1 MISVLISIIFNS
13 LFFYTLSL
21 QYSLI
26 IAMLWCLCYC
36 SIQASELLKTTAVAS
51 RYFGVPGGDEE
62 GMCVCVCVS
71 VCDTVCVCVRER
83 ERERERE
90 KACL

>member
-1 MISVLISIIFNS
+1 
-13 LFFYTLSL
+13 
-21 QYSLI
+21 
-26 IAMLWCLCYC
+26 MLWCLCYC

-90 KACL
+90 RKRVCKWVCDCVYMLVCE